1 MRADENKF
9 FLLLIVVVTL
19 AFGWVLLPFYSG
31 LLWGVVIAIVFTP
44 LHRWLWQRMKGRDN
58 LAALL
63 TLAIIIMMVLLPLSL
78 IGAAL
83 AKEAASTYGR
93 FQSGEI
99 DLVRLFRQVTAALPS
114 WVTEQMNQLDIGNLG
129 ALQEQLSAGL
139 LKSSQFLAGQALT
152 IGQNTFEFVIN
163 LGVMLYLLFF
173 LFRDGERLTHRIR
186 GVLPLHEH
194 QLDELLLKFI
204 VVIRATIKGNMVIA
218 MLQGALGGL
227 MLWVLGISG
236 ALLWAVVMAFLSL
249 LPAVGAGLVWVPIA
263 IYLLATG
270 AVWKGVVLFAY
281 GAFVI
286 GLVDNLLR
294 PVLVGK
300 DTKMPDYVVLISTL
314 GGINVFGLNG
324 FILGPVIAAMFI
336 AVWDI
341 FGAAKIKRRGWPG
354 QSPAMTCGEVG
365 TNHCWYDAFS

>member
-44 LHRWLWQRMKGRDN
+44 LHRWLWQRLNGRDN

-83 AKEAASTYGR
+83 TKEAARTYGR

-99 DLVRLFRQVTAALPS
+99 DLVRLFREATAALPS
-114 WVTEQMNQLDIGNLG
+114 WVTDLMKEFDIGSLG
-129 ALQEQLSAGL
+129 ALQQQLSDGL

-173 LFRDGERLTHRIR
+173 LFRDGEKLTRRIR

-227 MLWVLGISG
+227 MLWVLGIGG

-341 FGAAKIKRRGWPG
+341 FGAAK
-354 QSPAMTCGEVG
+354 QSDSRPELG
-365 TNHCWYDAFS
+365 

>member
-44 LHRWLWQRMKGRDN
+44 LHRWLWQRLNGRNN

-63 TLAIIIMMVLLPLSL
+63 TLAIIIMSVLLPLSL

-83 AKEAASTYGR
+83 TKEAAHTYGR

-99 DLVRLFRQVTAALPS
+99 DLARLFREVTAALPS
-114 WVTEQMNQLDIGNLG
+114 WVTDLVKEFDIGNLG
-129 ALQEQLSAGL
+129 ALQQQLSDGL

-173 LFRDGERLTHRIR
+173 LFRDGEKLTDRIR
-186 GVLPLHEH
+186 AALPLHEH
-194 QLDELLLKFI
+194 QLNELLLKFI

-227 MLWVLGISG
+227 MLWALGIGG

-341 FGAAKIKRRGWPG
+341 FGAAK
-354 QSPAMTCGEVG
+354 QSSGRPELG
-365 TNHCWYDAFS
+365 